1 MSGSRRPGRPTEPR
15 RAPPSPP
22 SATDARL
29 RGDLDALRDYADELT
44 QVEPGLPRRINADQ
58 ENVEQGLA
66 KLVLT
71 LIELLRQ
78 LLEKQAIRR
87 MEAGS
92 LTDDEVERLGETFLK
107 LEKKMT
113 ELKATFNLQ
122 DEDLNLNLGPLGD
135 LM

>member
-1 MSGSRRPGRPTEPR
+1 MSEPTVPASLE
-15 RAPPSPP
+15 
-22 SATDARL
+22 DRL
-29 RGDLDALRDYADELT
+29 HGDLTDLSDFADELT
-44 QVEPGLPRRINADQ
+44 QVDAGLPRRINADQ
-58 ENVEQGLA
+58 QNVEQGLA

-71 LIELLRQ
+71 LIELVRR

-92 LTDDEVERLGETFLK
+92 LTDEQVERLGETFIK
-107 LEKKMT
+107 LEEKMT
-113 ELKATFNLQ
+113 ELKETFDLQ